1 MVTIAVYHG
10 TGLHIEVVS
19 PDDLA
24 ISMMWQWI
32 VYQTYV
38 VSHMFGKLAIIALL
52 LQIERDIPGGRK
64 YLLYA
69 VGAIL
74 IIVNLGTSSLQWQQ
88 CVPMAATW
96 DVRVVGVCDGY
107 WRNVRGCY
115 AKGGWSS

>member
-1 MVTIAVYHG
+1 MAVYHG
-10 TGLHIEVVS
+10 TGQHIENVD

-24 ISMMWQWI
+24 TQMMLQWI
-32 VYQTYV
+32 VYQVYV
-38 VSHMFGKLAIIALL
+38 VSHMFGKLAIIAFL
-52 LQIERDIPGGRK
+52 LQFERDIPSKRK

-88 CVPMAATW
+88 CVPLAATW
-96 DVRVVGVCDGY
+96 DVRVPGVCDGY

-115 AKGGWSS
+115 AKGGWSQ